1 VPNLLSSSLLSNN
14 MQSKIYSSIILR
26 VAEFGCETWSLKLR
40 DKRRLRV
47 FENGGDENIWA

>member
-1 VPNLLSSSLLSNN
+1 MPNLLSSSLLSNN